1 MDDMRN
7 DVRIENAQ
15 VFLAI
20 RYENWQRLRLHEE
33 KESTMKKETAFEEY
47 LDEQLKD
54 TDFKRKWDALE
65 LEFSMIM
72 RDYLPDLLKGD

>member
-1 MDDMRN
+1 
-7 DVRIENAQ
+7 
-15 VFLAI
+15 
-20 RYENWQRLRLHEE
+20 
-33 KESTMKKETAFEEY
+33 MKKETAFEEY